1 MFTHL
6 IESIILLGIMLLL
19 IRKLIA
25 VLGSVDE
32 AERQKH
38 KSFKS
43 YFGEHYNLK
52 DVTNTNVA
60 ESSSTRLSCNQDL
73 NYFKQNNLVV
83 DEATDY
89 IITELIKLKSKVPS
103 FNINRFYNT
112 AINVIKMIIEA
123 VQNADYKTIFS
134 LLDKRFVDQFH
145 QISSKYVNIHVN
157 SINFKLSNLNCLG
170 NNVFIKI
177 RIEIDGNKL
186 KEEWTFSKN
195 ITIPG
200 PQWYLSNIE
209 EVS

>member
-1 MFTHL
+1 
-6 IESIILLGIMLLL
+6 
-19 IRKLIA
+19 
-25 VLGSVDE
+25 
-32 AERQKH
+32 
-38 KSFKS
+38 
-43 YFGEHYNLK
+43 
-52 DVTNTNVA
+52 
-60 ESSSTRLSCNQDL
+60 
-73 NYFKQNNLVV
+73 
-83 DEATDY
+83 DY

-157 SINFKLSNLNCLG
+157 SINFKLSNLNSLG